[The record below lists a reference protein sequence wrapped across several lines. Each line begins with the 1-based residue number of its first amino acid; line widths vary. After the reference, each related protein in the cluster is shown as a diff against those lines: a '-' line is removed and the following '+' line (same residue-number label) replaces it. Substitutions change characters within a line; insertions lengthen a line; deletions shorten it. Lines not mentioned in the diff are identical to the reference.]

1 MRPYIRFSPGDTS
14 LAELYQRHA
23 HTLLAFIRRSVH
35 TREDAEDILPLLWSR
50 SIDVVERIGNINL
63 FTLENGLIYRL
74 AMNNNILAF
83 QAATGA
89 PAQGYHPAVA
99 ALGSFIFVP

>member
-1 MRPYIRFSPGDTS
+1 MRPHIRFSPGDTS

-50 SIDVVERIGNINL
+50 SLAMPSGGRNTNWI
-63 FTLENGLIYRL
+63 TLENGLLYHIDL
-74 AMNNNILAF
+74 NNSILAF